1 MKGAIEWMAR
11 NRVAA
16 NLLMVFIVLVG
27 FVSVSTIVQEVFP
40 EASLDSVQVRVPYL
54 GASPEEV
61 EESIVR
67 RVEEKIQGVD
77 GIRQISSVAAENL
90 GVITAQLKLGENIAD
105 ILDEIKSEVD
115 RITTFPAEAEEPE
128 ITEITT
134 RRQAIQLAV
143 YGDVPERT
151 LKELTNRMKDEL
163 TASGGVSFAEVGG
176 TRNYELAIE
185 ISEETLRSYGL
196 TLDFVTRA
204 VRRGSLDLPG
214 GSIETSGEDILIRTK
229 GQAYSGRD
237 FEKIPVR
244 ALSDG
249 STLYLGDIATVRDG
263 FEESDAISRFNG
275 EQAAFLKIYRTSDE
289 RVLDVIDEV
298 YAYVETLSIPEGISV
313 SVWQDEAKLLRSR
326 YELML
331 KNGAMGLALVIL
343 ALGLFLNSRLAFWV
357 SAGIFISFIGTF
369 AVMVYIGATINL
381 ISLVAFILA
390 LGIVVDDAIVVGENV
405 FVEQENGLEAEDA
418 AVKGTVR
425 LARPVIFAV
434 LTTMAAFTPLLFVP
448 GIIGKMMKQIPT
460 VMITVLAISLI
471 ESLFILPAHLGH
483 FKFTR
488 GRAKNMFS
496 RGLERIQ
503 NKISALVEWNINGPL
518 HRTLE
523 FVTEHYVYVVLA
535 GISIIMLSVGTVGAG
550 WVRFEFFPNIE
561 GDNVV
566 ALVKMPEGTP
576 VEKTIE
582 IAALMEEKGHE
593 VAAQI
598 QSELDEDHPP
608 VVSNVLSIVGSQPT
622 LDRAPVSAGGAG
634 YTDPTLAE
642 VNFELLASEIRE
654 LPAVEFE
661 TRWREAVGDL
671 AAVRSIQYQ
680 SSLISLGKS
689 IQLEVSTTNAED
701 LALAVAEIKDEIRSF
716 SGTYEIED
724 DRVPGKREVML
735 ELKPGA
741 QMLGISLDD
750 LARQVRASFYGN
762 EALRVQRGRDDVR
775 VMIRLPQDERDALSD
790 LDNIRIRTA
799 GGEQIPFSEIASAS
813 IGFGSS
819 TISRRDRRQVTT
831 ISAQVNE
838 DIVASDEVISILES
852 TILPRIGL
860 NYPGFNASFEGE
872 QREQMDAISS
882 LKIGFLIAL
891 FMIYALLA
899 IPFKSYT
906 QPLIIMA
913 AIPFGIIG
921 ALVGH
926 IVMGLAVGILSIFGI
941 IGLAGVVVN
950 DSLVLI
956 DYVNKEREKGLDV
969 KQAVINAGKVRFRPI
984 MLTSVT
990 TFVGVLP
997 LILERSLQAQ
1007 FLIPIAASLGFG
1019 ILFATFII
1027 MIIVPVLVIMEAKA
1041 ESVIK
1046 GWKSTSTESSL
1057 GAEPAGA

>member
-390 LGIVVDDAIVVGENV
+390 L
-405 FVEQENGLEAEDA
+405 
-418 AVKGTVR
+418 
-425 LARPVIFAV
+425 
-434 LTTMAAFTPLLFVP
+434 
-448 GIIGKMMKQIPT
+448 
-460 VMITVLAISLI
+460 
-471 ESLFILPAHLGH
+471 
-483 FKFTR
+483 
-488 GRAKNMFS
+488 
-496 RGLERIQ
+496 
-503 NKISALVEWNINGPL
+503 
-518 HRTLE
+518 
-523 FVTEHYVYVVLA
+523 
-535 GISIIMLSVGTVGAG
+535 
-550 WVRFEFFPNIE
+550 
-561 GDNVV
+561 
-566 ALVKMPEGTP
+566 
-576 VEKTIE
+576 
-582 IAALMEEKGHE
+582 
-593 VAAQI
+593 
-598 QSELDEDHPP
+598 
-608 VVSNVLSIVGSQPT
+608 
-622 LDRAPVSAGGAG
+622 
-634 YTDPTLAE
+634 
-642 VNFELLASEIRE
+642 
-654 LPAVEFE
+654 
-661 TRWREAVGDL
+661 
-671 AAVRSIQYQ
+671 
-680 SSLISLGKS
+680 
-689 IQLEVSTTNAED
+689 
-701 LALAVAEIKDEIRSF
+701 
-716 SGTYEIED
+716 
-724 DRVPGKREVML
+724 
-735 ELKPGA
+735 
-741 QMLGISLDD
+741 
-750 LARQVRASFYGN
+750 
-762 EALRVQRGRDDVR
+762 
-775 VMIRLPQDERDALSD
+775 
-790 LDNIRIRTA
+790 
-799 GGEQIPFSEIASAS
+799 
-813 IGFGSS
+813 
-819 TISRRDRRQVTT
+819 
-831 ISAQVNE
+831 
-838 DIVASDEVISILES
+838 
-852 TILPRIGL
+852 
-860 NYPGFNASFEGE
+860 
-872 QREQMDAISS
+872 
-882 LKIGFLIAL
+882 
-891 FMIYALLA
+891 
-899 IPFKSYT
+899 
-906 QPLIIMA
+906 
-913 AIPFGIIG
+913 
-921 ALVGH
+921 
-926 IVMGLAVGILSIFGI
+926 
-941 IGLAGVVVN
+941 
-950 DSLVLI
+950 
-956 DYVNKEREKGLDV
+956 
-969 KQAVINAGKVRFRPI
+969 
-984 MLTSVT
+984 
-990 TFVGVLP
+990 
-997 LILERSLQAQ
+997 
-1007 FLIPIAASLGFG
+1007 
-1019 ILFATFII
+1019 
-1027 MIIVPVLVIMEAKA
+1027 
-1041 ESVIK
+1041 
-1046 GWKSTSTESSL
+1046 
-1057 GAEPAGA
+1057 